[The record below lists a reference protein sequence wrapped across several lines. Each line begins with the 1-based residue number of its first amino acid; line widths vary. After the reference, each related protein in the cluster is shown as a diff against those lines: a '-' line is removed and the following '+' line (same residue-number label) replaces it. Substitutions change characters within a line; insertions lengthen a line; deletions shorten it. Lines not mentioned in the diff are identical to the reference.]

1 MLPKVITL
9 LRELIA
15 TPSMSS
21 PLPVFDQSNLAVINK
36 LAQWCE
42 SLGFRCEI
50 MPIAKGKANLIATL
64 GTGHGGLVLSGH
76 TDTVPY
82 DAQKWRFDPF
92 QLIEYEGK
100 FYGLGTS
107 DMKGF
112 FALALTAAQQF
123 VAKPLKRPL
132 ILLAT
137 CDEETTMA
145 GAQALVD
152 ARQPLASR
160 ALIGEPTGLKP
171 VRLHKGMMM
180 EGIKIIG
187 KSGHSSDPAL
197 GHSALEA
204 MHKVIG
210 TLLNWRQELQQYHQ
224 YSDFIV
230 PVPTLNFGHIHG
242 GDNPNRICGECEL
255 HLDIRPLPKMKLKDI
270 REELHFKVEQ
280 TLKETPFQIEF
291 YPLFSGIEAME
302 TSKHADIVKI
312 TEKLT
317 GYEAQSVAF
326 GTEAPY
332 LQQLGCET
340 IILGAGDI
348 DQAHQPDEFLALDRI
363 QPMIDILTR
372 LITHYCLEDIK

>member
-1 MLPKVITL
+1 
-9 LRELIA
+9 
-15 TPSMSS
+15 
-21 PLPVFDQSNLAVINK
+21 
-36 LAQWCE
+36 
-42 SLGFRCEI
+42 
-50 MPIAKGKANLIATL
+50 
-64 GTGHGGLVLSGH
+64 LVLSGH

-82 DAQKWRFDPF
+82 DTKKWTFDPF
-92 QLIEYEGK
+92 QLTEFEGK

-123 VAKPLKRPL
+123 VGKPLKRPL

-152 ARQPLASR
+152 ARKPHASR

-171 VRLHKGMMM
+171 VRLHKGIMM
-180 EGIKIIG
+180 EAIKIIG
-187 KSGHSSDPAL
+187 NSGHSSDPAL
-197 GHSALEA
+197 GNNALEA
-204 MHKVIG
+204 MHQVMGSI
-210 TLLNWRQELQQYHQ
+210 LNWRDELQQKHQ
-224 YSDFIV
+224 HSGFIV
-230 PVPTLNFGHIHG
+230 PVPTLNLGHIHG

-255 HLDIRPLPKMKLKDI
+255 HLDIRPLPNMKLKEI
-270 REELHFKVEQ
+270 REELHFRVEQ
-280 TLKETPFQIEF
+280 TLKEKGFKIEF
-291 YPLFSGIEAME
+291 FPLFSGIEAME

-332 LQQLGCET
+332 LQKLGCET

-348 DQAHQPDEFLALDRI
+348 DQAHQPDEFLASNRI

-372 LITHYCLEDIK
+372 LIAHYCVEENHV